1 MANGRYDIYFQI
13 VPENQFTGSKFF
25 SWGQQRTLGV
35 RGIQKLVNLF
45 VKYLMTP
52 IGSDPLDTTY
62 GTDLPHLIGSN
73 ISIDDAKDI
82 LLLAVDKTA
91 KAIQGFQISS
101 DVPDD
106 ERLATAT
113 VTDFIAIPE
122 APGFAAQIFIDNVA
136 DQGLTF
142 LLPTLT
148 PRA

>member
-1 MANGRYDIYFQI
+1 MANASYDIYFQI

-25 SWGQQRTLGV
+25 SWGQERTLGV

-52 IGSDPLDTTY
+52 VGSDPLDLTY
-62 GTDLPHLIGSN
+62 GTDLPNLIGSN
-73 ISIDDAKDI
+73 IELDDAKDI
-82 LLLAVDKTA
+82 LLLAVDKAA
-91 KAIQGFQISS
+91 KAIQAFQVGADIA
-101 DVPDD
+101 DD

-122 APGFAAQIFIDNVA
+122 APGLAAQIFIENVA

-148 PRA
+148 PRS